1 MSDNLACAP
10 AAVPAKFEAALQLL
24 PKQTR
29 TLFDFK
35 MVPYFIQA
43 QFSEGKYFSVEDVA
57 DRWNTPEDARQQA
70 PAELKFRDGENDYDS
85 KESKLAAM
93 RLYQAIKMAK
103 LATQGPGSPSSTS
116 GLDVGRGMPGGMVSL
131 SSDSSCERSH
141 LELQFMAL
149 YRVKPS
155 LEDQGSDSLLRRQFS
170 FCKRGEVGFIQ
181 VKHIV
186 SYLPE
191 LDERQNKRQRKSLVS
206 GFLIEE
212 DDEER
217 SYPTT
222 FKQMEHLH
230 KVFYTNLLMCIAAF
244 PQYQK
249 LAVSLEEVSQ
259 FYSWLHGPSISTR
272 SPPPSVGVVIR
283 AERLA
288 WKEIAKHMHLG
299 KTLSESLTILRTDLL
314 FWSRE
319 VYEKVM
325 LQSLPS
331 GKGNSYSSKGRGK
344 FDRSSRPLPAPYQ
357 RDMPPKGAHGPKGGK
372 GKAKGKNKSKGK
384 DKSKAPSGWP
394 SNWATTTPRGLEFCH
409 SYHLRNNCQGNC
421 GRSHNCPVTKDG
433 WVCNQPPEAHHPS
446 KCPSA

>member
-1 MSDNLACAP
+1 MSDNMACAP
-10 AAVPAKFEAALQLL
+10 AEVPAQFEAPLQLL
-24 PKQTR
+24 HKQTR

-43 QFSEGKYFSVEDVA
+43 QFAEGKYFSVEDVA
-57 DRWNTPEDARQQA
+57 DRWSTPEEARQQG
-70 PAELKFRDGENDYDS
+70 PAELKFKDGENDYDP

-93 RLYQAIKMAK
+93 KLYQAVRMAK
-103 LATQGPGSPSSTS
+103 LATQGAPSPSSTS
-116 GLDVGRGMPGGMVSL
+116 GLDLGRGAPGSQLVSL
-131 SSDSSCERSH
+131 SSDSSCERFN

-149 YRVKPS
+149 YRVRPS
-155 LEDQGSDSLLRRQFS
+155 LEDQGSDSFLRRQFAY
-170 FCKRGEVGFIQ
+170 CRRGEVGFIQ

-186 SYLPE
+186 SCLPE
-191 LDERQNKRQRKSLVS
+191 LDERQNKRPKRSLVS

-222 FKQMEHLH
+222 IKQMEHLH
-230 KVFYTNLLMCIAAF
+230 KVFYTNLLMCISAF
-244 PQYQK
+244 PQFKQ
-249 LAVSLEEVSQ
+249 LSVSLDEVVQ
-259 FYSWLHGPSISTR
+259 FYSWLHGPSISSRT
-272 SPPPSVGVVIR
+272 PPPSVGVVIR

-288 WKEIAKHMHLG
+288 RKEIAKHMHLG
-299 KTLSESLTILRTDLL
+299 KTLSESLSIMRTDLL

-331 GKGNSYSSKGRGK
+331 GKGGFPPSKEKGK
-344 FDRSSRPLPAPYQ
+344 FERPPRTFPAPYQ
-357 RDMPPKGAHGPKGGK
+357 KDHPPKGAHGPKGGK
-372 GKAKGKNKSKGK
+372 SKGKGKNKGK
-384 DKSKAPSGWP
+384 NKSKAPSGWP
-394 SNWATTTPRGLEFCH
+394 SNWASTTPNGKEFCH

-433 WVCNQPPEAHHPS
+433 WVCNQPSEAHHPS
-446 KCPSA
+446 KCPLA